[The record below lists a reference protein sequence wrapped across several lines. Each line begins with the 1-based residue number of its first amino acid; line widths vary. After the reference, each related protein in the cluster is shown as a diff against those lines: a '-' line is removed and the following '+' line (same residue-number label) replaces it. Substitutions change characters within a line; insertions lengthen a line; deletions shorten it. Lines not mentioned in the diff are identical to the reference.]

1 MEDFLPCI
9 FSLFHKNVYIQL
21 KSQLHRDAKTQ
32 WSEVNAP
39 NRAAFDFPLLQKQ
52 LIWVFLGYFAA

>member
-1 MEDFLPCI
+1 M
-9 FSLFHKNVYIQL
+9 Q
-21 KSQLHRDAKTQ
+21 KTQ

-39 NRAAFDFPLLQKQ
+39 NRGITAFDFPLLHKQ